1 MKTGKKSQ
9 SDEVTVFYGKQIP
22 KVDSNHT
29 CLSVISLDFVFWK
42 YEN

>member
-1 MKTGKKSQ
+1 MKTGEKSQ

-29 CLSVISLDFVFWK
+29 CLSVISLDFVF
-42 YEN
+42 